1 MAVAKLPIDYMREAP
16 FEHKW
21 TALRRKCVKEGIPF
35 DLTPDYLESIWT
47 GTCPVFH
54 TRLHKPFHSTNAE
67 RNGKHTSSLD
77 RVVPAKGY
85 TKGNVEW
92 VSNYANII
100 KQKATSEELR
110 KVADHVAMREKEIA
124 RYEANR
130 DRPD

>member
-1 MAVAKLPIDYMREAP
+1 MDRNKTSRECQKKNCFAHKCTSTKL
-16 FEHKW
+16 
-21 TALRRKCVKEGIPF
+21 KCKKEGLPF

-54 TRLHKPFHSTNAE
+54 TRLHKPYHSTSAE

-85 TKGNVEW
+85 VKGNVEW

-100 KQKATSEELR
+100 KQKATSEELLR
-110 KVADHVAMREKEIA
+110 VAKHVAVREKEIA
-124 RYEANR
+124 EHET
-130 DRPD
+130 D